1 MTTYASASIIETL
14 VGSAR
19 RPTLPERTGRPVRL
33 GVRGDVVQGVRRGG
47 AVAAQREPK
56 VGRRPGNQ
64 DTRGQIIT
72 AARQAFAE
80 RGFAGASMRAIAAE
94 AGVDAALIHHY
105 FDSKQQLFLATVALP
120 PELPRI
126 VERVAAGSRSDLGE
140 RLVRT
145 VLGVW
150 DSELQPSLVAAIR
163 TTLTDP
169 ALTRSV
175 GEFLTLEVIGQVLR
189 RDDLPAEEANRRAG
203 LVASQILGL
212 LIGRYV
218 LRMPVLAD
226 RETEDLV
233 AEIGP
238 TVQRYLDGRI

>member
-1 MTTYASASIIETL
+1 M
-14 VGSAR
+14 
-19 RPTLPERTGRPVRL
+19 
-33 GVRGDVVQGVRRGG
+33 
-47 AVAAQREPK
+47 AAPREPK
-56 VGRRPGNQ
+56 IGRRPGNQ

-72 AARQAFAE
+72 AARQAFAGK
-80 RGFAGASMRAIAAE
+80 GFAGVSMRAIAAD

-120 PELPRI
+120 TDLLQRLEL
-126 VERVAAGSRSDLGE
+126 VAAGDRKDLGE

-163 TTLTDP
+163 TALTDP
-169 ALTRSV
+169 ALTRSI
-175 GEFLTLEVIGQVLR
+175 GEFFTLEVIGQVLR
-189 RDDLPAEEANRRAG
+189 RDDIPPEEANRRAG
-203 LVASQILGL
+203 LVASQVLGL

-218 LRMPVLAD
+218 LRLPVLVD
-226 RETEDLV
+226 RQTDDLV

-238 TVQRYLDGRI
+238 TVQRYVDGRI

>member
-1 MTTYASASIIETL
+1 
-14 VGSAR
+14 
-19 RPTLPERTGRPVRL
+19 
-33 GVRGDVVQGVRRGG
+33 VVN
-47 AVAAQREPK
+47 QREPR

-72 AARQAFAE
+72 AARHAFAAK
-80 RGFAGASMRAIAAE
+80 GFAGASMRAIAAE

-105 FDSKQQLFLATVALP
+105 FENKQQLFLATVALP
-120 PELPRI
+120 LDMPQKLENIAVGDR
-126 VERVAAGSRSDLGE
+126 EGMGE

-150 DSELQPSLVAAIR
+150 DSDLQPSLVAAVR

-169 ALTRSV
+169 ALTKSV
-175 GEFLTLEVIGQVLR
+175 GEFLALEIIGHLLH

-203 LVASQILGL
+203 LAASQILGL
-212 LIGRYV
+212 VMGRYV
-218 LRMPVLAD
+218 LQLPFLVGR
-226 RETEDLV
+226 RTEDLV
-233 AEIGP
+233 IEVGP

>member
-1 MTTYASASIIETL
+1 
-14 VGSAR
+14 
-19 RPTLPERTGRPVRL
+19 
-33 GVRGDVVQGVRRGG
+33 
-47 AVAAQREPK
+47 VAAQREPK

-72 AARQAFAE
+72 AARQAFAAK
-80 RGFAGASMRAIAAE
+80 GFAGTSMRAIAAD

-120 PELPRI
+120 VELLQKL
-126 VERVAAGSRSDLGE
+126 ELVAAGDRKDLGE

-145 VLGVW
+145 VLEVW

-163 TTLTDP
+163 TALTDP
-169 ALTRSV
+169 ALTRSIV
-175 GEFLTLEVIGQVLR
+175 EFFTLEVIGRVLR
-189 RDDLPAEEANRRAG
+189 RDDLPPEEANRRAG
-203 LVASQILGL
+203 LVASQVLGL

-218 LRMPVLAD
+218 LRLPVLVD
-226 RETEDLV
+226 RRTEDLV

-238 TVQRYLDGRI
+238 TVQRYVDGHA

>member
-1 MTTYASASIIETL
+1 MLYHS
-14 VGSAR
+14 
-19 RPTLPERTGRPVRL
+19 VR
-33 GVRGDVVQGVRRGG
+33 QGGT
-47 AVAAQREPK
+47 VAAPREPK

-72 AARQAFAE
+72 AARHAFAAK
-80 RGFAGASMRAIAAE
+80 GFAGASMRGIAAE

-105 FDSKQQLFLATVALP
+105 FESKQQLFLATVALP
-120 PELPRI
+120 
-126 VERVAAGSRSDLGE
+126 VEFPQVLEPLAAGDRVDLGE

-145 VLGVW
+145 VLGIW

-163 TTLTDP
+163 TALTDP

-175 GEFLTLEVIGQVLR
+175 GEFFSLEVIGRVLR
-189 RDDLPAEEANRRAG
+189 HDDLPPEEANRRAG
-203 LVASQILGL
+203 LVASQVLGL

-218 LRMPVLAD
+218 LRLPALVN
-226 RETEDLV
+226 RRSEDLV

-238 TVQRYLDGRI
+238 TVQRYVDGRA

>member
-1 MTTYASASIIETL
+1 M
-14 VGSAR
+14 VN
-19 RPTLPERTGRPVRL
+19 
-33 GVRGDVVQGVRRGG
+33 
-47 AVAAQREPK
+47 QREPR

-72 AARQAFAE
+72 AARHAFAAK
-80 RGFAGASMRAIAAE
+80 GFAGASMRAIAAE

-105 FDSKQQLFLATVALP
+105 FENKQQLFLATVALP
-120 PELPRI
+120 LDMPQKLENIAVGDR
-126 VERVAAGSRSDLGE
+126 EGMGE

-150 DSELQPSLVAAIR
+150 DSDLQPSLVAAVR

-169 ALTRSV
+169 ALTKSV
-175 GEFLTLEVIGQVLR
+175 GEFLALEIIGHLLH

-203 LVASQILGL
+203 LAASQILGL
-212 LIGRYV
+212 VMGRYV
-218 LRMPVLAD
+218 LQLPFLVGR
-226 RETEDLV
+226 RTEDLV
-233 AEIGP
+233 IEVGP

>member
-1 MTTYASASIIETL
+1 VT
-14 VGSAR
+14 
-19 RPTLPERTGRPVRL
+19 
-33 GVRGDVVQGVRRGG
+33 
-47 AVAAQREPK
+47 AQREPR

-72 AARQAFAE
+72 AARHAFAAK
-80 RGFAGASMRAIAAE
+80 GFAGASMRGIASD

-105 FDSKQQLFLATVALP
+105 FDSKQQLFLATIAMPL
-120 PELPRI
+120 ELPGL
-126 VERVAAGSRSDLGE
+126 VEQVAAGKRSDLGE

-163 TTLTDP
+163 TALTDP
-169 ALTRSV
+169 VLTRSV
-175 GEFLTLEVIGQVLR
+175 AEFFTLEVIGHVLR
-189 RDDLPAEEANRRAG
+189 RDDLPPEEANRRAG

-218 LRMPVLAD
+218 LRLPVLVN
-226 RETEDLV
+226 RESADLV

-238 TVQRYLDGRI
+238 TVQRYIDGHS

>member
-1 MTTYASASIIETL
+1 
-14 VGSAR
+14 V
-19 RPTLPERTGRPVRL
+19 
-33 GVRGDVVQGVRRGG
+33 
-47 AVAAQREPK
+47 AVQREPR

-72 AARQAFAE
+72 AARHAFAAK
-80 RGFAGASMRAIAAE
+80 GFAGASMRGIAAE

-120 PELPRI
+120 LGLPRML
-126 VERVAAGSRSDLGE
+126 EDAAAGGRGGLGE
-140 RLVRT
+140 RLVRS

-163 TTLTDP
+163 TALTDP

-175 GEFLTLEVIGQVLR
+175 SEFLTLEVIGHVLPR
-189 RDDLPAEEANRRAG
+189 EDLTSEEANRRAG

-212 LIGRYV
+212 VIGRYV
-218 LRMPVLAD
+218 LRLPVLVN
-226 RETEDLV
+226 RQTEDLV
-233 AEIGP
+233 AEVGP
-238 TVQRYLDGRI
+238 TVQRYVDGHA

>member
-1 MTTYASASIIETL
+1 
-14 VGSAR
+14 
-19 RPTLPERTGRPVRL
+19 
-33 GVRGDVVQGVRRGG
+33 
-47 AVAAQREPK
+47 VAAQREPK

-72 AARQAFAE
+72 AARQAFAAK
-80 RGFAGASMRAIAAE
+80 GFAGTSMRAIAAD

-120 PELPRI
+120 VELLQKL
-126 VERVAAGSRSDLGE
+126 ELVAAGDRKDLGE

-145 VLGVW
+145 VLEVW

-163 TTLTDP
+163 TALTDP
-169 ALTRSV
+169 ALTRSIV
-175 GEFLTLEVIGQVLR
+175 EFFTLEVIGRVLR
-189 RDDLPAEEANRRAG
+189 RDDLPPEEANRRAG
-203 LVASQILGL
+203 LVASQVLGL

-218 LRMPVLAD
+218 LRLPVLVD
-226 RETEDLV
+226 RQTEDLV

-238 TVQRYLDGRI
+238 TVQRYVDGHA

>member
-1 MTTYASASIIETL
+1 
-14 VGSAR
+14 
-19 RPTLPERTGRPVRL
+19 
-33 GVRGDVVQGVRRGG
+33 
-47 AVAAQREPK
+47 VAAPREPK
-56 VGRRPGNQ
+56 IGRRPGNQ

-72 AARQAFAE
+72 AARQAFAAK
-80 RGFAGASMRAIAAE
+80 GFAGVSMRAIAAD

-120 PELPRI
+120 TDLLQRLEL
-126 VERVAAGSRSDLGE
+126 VAAGDRKDLGE

-163 TTLTDP
+163 TALTDP
-169 ALTRSV
+169 ALTRSIV
-175 GEFLTLEVIGQVLR
+175 EFFTLEAIGHVLR
-189 RDDLPAEEANRRAG
+189 RDDIPPEEANRRAG
-203 LVASQILGL
+203 LVASQVLGL

-218 LRMPVLAD
+218 LRLPVLVD
-226 RETEDLV
+226 RQSNDLV

-238 TVQRYLDGRI
+238 TVQRYVDGRT

>member
-1 MTTYASASIIETL
+1 
-14 VGSAR
+14 
-19 RPTLPERTGRPVRL
+19 
-33 GVRGDVVQGVRRGG
+33 
-47 AVAAQREPK
+47 VAAQREPK

-72 AARQAFAE
+72 AARHAFAE
-80 RGFAGASMRAIAAE
+80 KGFAGTSMRAIAGE
-94 AGVDAALIHHY
+94 AGVDPALIHHY
-105 FDSKQQLFLATVALP
+105 FESKQQLFLATVALP
-120 PELPRI
+120 LELPRI
-126 VERVAAGSRSDLGE
+126 VEKVAAGSRNDLGE

-175 GEFLTLEVIGQVLR
+175 GEFLTLEVIGHVLR
-189 RDDLPAEEANRRAG
+189 RDDLPIEETNRRSG

-212 LIGRYV
+212 LMGRYV
-218 LRMPVLAD
+218 LRMPVLAN
-226 RETEDLV
+226 RPTEDLV
-233 AEIGP
+233 ADIGP
-238 TVQRYLDGRI
+238 TVQRYVDGRI

>member
-1 MTTYASASIIETL
+1 LGPHAAQRYRSELGDLSDLESAEMLSE
-14 VGSAR
+14 
-19 RPTLPERTGRPVRL
+19 
-33 GVRGDVVQGVRRGG
+33 GVRRGG

-80 RGFAGASMRAIAAE
+80 KGFAGASMRAIAAE

-150 DSELQPSLVAAIR
+150 DSELQPSLIAAIR

-169 ALTRSV
+169 AFTRSV
-175 GEFLTLEVIGQVLR
+175 GEFLALEVIGQ
-189 RDDLPAEEANRRAG
+189 
-203 LVASQILGL
+203 VASQILGL

-218 LRMPVLAD
+218 MRMPVLAD